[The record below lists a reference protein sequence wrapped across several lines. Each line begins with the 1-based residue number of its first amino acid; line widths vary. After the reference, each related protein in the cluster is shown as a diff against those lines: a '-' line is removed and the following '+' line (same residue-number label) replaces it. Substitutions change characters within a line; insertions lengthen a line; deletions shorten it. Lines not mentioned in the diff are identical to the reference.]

1 LLHRAGQTQRLVEL
15 GGLGALLALLRYTP
29 SAPGILNVSL
39 KALHVVFAR
48 GDACRD
54 AQNSNPYAAA
64 FALAGGEADIA
75 VCRRHHCAAI
85 SATAAAMLDTYF
97 DAADEL

>member
-1 LLHRAGQTQRLVEL
+1 MRSVSLEPDGFHRAGQTQRLVEL

-29 SAPGILNVSL
+29 PAPGILNVSL

-48 GDACRD
+48 GDAFRD
-54 AQNSNPYAAA
+54 AQNSK
-64 FALAGGEADIA
+64 
-75 VCRRHHCAAI
+75 
-85 SATAAAMLDTYF
+85 AAAMLDTYF